1 MLNWLSNFQI
11 EKISFFIGFV
21 TALIFVF
28 AFNKLKKLFPDL
40 KKFLVGFL
48 YNYNKFRLTKV
59 RDTILNEAFS
69 RAQSNHLTKDLFTLD
84 EIIVEPYFLIQPE
97 INLDE
102 NILFKSEIP
111 SVVPF
116 TPEYPI
122 LSRNFNVPRL
132 TISEVIQK
140 NANLVICGVPGS
152 GKTVALSYLV
162 AKLLTNQNDEF
173 SKKITPF
180 FISVHDVDLE
190 NPPKNVV
197 QLITEALLPKV
208 NGVSFKQVQ
217 SFVKNE
223 VESDNCLLIFDGLD
237 ELHPVQ
243 FDKFSGIFENILQ
256 ENSKLQVIT
265 TSTPFYFGNLTKL
278 GFTPI
283 YISDWSSTQTL
294 GFYEKWNSLW
304 RKQIEKGSSFS
315 NSSGNSLINAWTTS
329 RLQPLTPLEYTLYIW
344 GAFSGDLSGYEIENL
359 MMSYINRLLPKMDQL
374 NKIKV
379 IAMDCIK
386 RRTTL
391 LNLNQKLENIEDFN
405 ELGLVSK
412 TSLGNYAFTH
422 MNIMAFL
429 AFKLEEKNNLELVD
443 DDLNWPI
450 IPTYFGFQSK
460 DAEKLIEFTPD
471 LNNIPSQLLNIYKI
485 GYLLRFSK
493 PDSQFRTKL
502 IKHLINIIFGK
513 DYIFTIRLRSLAAL
527 IQSNDPNIPVFIKQL
542 FSKKELEFIQF
553 ALFAIGSTNKDPSF
567 IKEILP
573 LTKVQSINL
582 RKLVYLVLTT
592 FDEELAIHELGKAFL
607 SEDEKVRQIIA
618 ESFAFNNPKG
628 EEILKEAISLT
639 DIVVRRSAIF
649 GLVKLKNDWAKDTLK
664 TLSIED
670 NQWVIRNAAL
680 QASEFLMKENPL
692 IPQNIPPI
700 HQNSWLRKFAGEN
713 NLGVAPGK
721 STVAILKMAL
731 SSEDSKT
738 ISNAAKLMMQENNDE
753 IIIDLKNKLS
763 MIKDQQIIDQILFTL
778 FTISNSKS
786 SLESSL
792 TN

>member
-11 EKISFFIGFV
+11 EKYSFFIGFA

-28 AFNKLKKLFPDL
+28 AINRIKKLLPDL
-40 KKFLVGFL
+40 KKFLVGYL
-48 YNYNKFRLTKV
+48 YNYNKIRLTKV

-69 RAQSNHLTKDLFTLD
+69 RAQSNHFTKDLFTLD
-84 EIIVEPYFLIQPE
+84 EIIIEPTFLIQPE
-97 INLDE
+97 FNLDE
-102 NILFKSEIP
+102 NILFKSEIT

-116 TPEYPI
+116 IPEYPI
-122 LSRNFNVPRL
+122 LSRNYNVPRL

-152 GKTVALSYLV
+152 GKTVALSHLV
-162 AKLLTNQNDEF
+162 AKLITNQNDEF
-173 SKKITPF
+173 SHKITPF
-180 FISVHDVDLE
+180 FISVHDIDIE
-190 NPPKNVV
+190 NPQKNVV

-223 VESDNCLLIFDGLD
+223 ASSNNCLLLIDDLD

-243 FDKFSGIFENILQ
+243 YDKLSNILENILQ
-256 ENSKLQVIT
+256 ENSKIQVIT
-265 TSTPFYFGNLTKL
+265 TSTPFYFGKLTKL

-283 YISDWSSTQTL
+283 YLSAWSSTQTL

-304 RKQIEKGSSFS
+304 RNQIEKRSSNS
-315 NSSGNSLINAWTTS
+315 NSSENALIKAWSTS
-329 RLQPLTPLEYTLYIW
+329 RLQPMTPLEHTLYIW
-344 GAFSGDLSGYEIENL
+344 GTSSGDLSGYEIENL
-359 MMSYINRLLPKMDQL
+359 MYSYINRLLPKIDQL

-379 IAMDCIK
+379 FAMDCIN
-386 RRTTL
+386 RRSL
-391 LNLNQKLENIEDFN
+391 KLNPNQKLENIEDFF

-412 TSLGNYAFTH
+412 TSPGDYAFTH

-429 AFKLEEKNNLELVD
+429 ASKLNEEKNIVFDD

-450 IPTYFGFQSK
+450 IPTYFGFRST
-460 DAEKLIEFTPD
+460 DAKNLIDFTPD
-471 LNNIPSQLLNIYKI
+471 LKNIPSQLMNIYKI

-502 IKHLINIIFGK
+502 IKYLINLIFEK
-513 DYIFTIRLRSLAAL
+513 EYIFSIRLRSLAAL
-527 IQSNDPNIPVFIKQL
+527 LQCNDPNIPVFIKQL
-542 FSKKELEFIQF
+542 FSKKDLEFIQF

-573 LTKVQSINL
+573 LTKIQSINL

-592 FDEELAIHELGKAFL
+592 FDDELAIHELGKAFL

-618 ESFAFNNPKG
+618 ESFAFNNPEG

-649 GLVKLKNDWAKDTLK
+649 GLVKLKNDWAKNTLQ

-680 QASEFLMKENPL
+680 QASEFLSKENPL
-692 IPQNIPPI
+692 TPQNVPPI
-700 HQNSWLRKFAGEN
+700 HQNLWLRKFAGEN

-721 STVAILKMAL
+721 STVHILKMAL

-753 IIIDLKNKLS
+753 IIVDLENKLRT
-763 MIKDQQIIDQILFTL
+763 IKDQLIIDQILFTL
-778 FTISNSKS
+778 FTITNTKNSVDS
-786 SLESSL
+786 A
-792 TN
+792 